1 MKFLSNHA
9 GFVAILMASLL
20 AACSSAP
27 VDESSSTIEDTSVQ
41 TAELEMQRQAEAE
54 AVAAAA
60 AAAVE
65 EEPVN
70 NADTVF
76 YFEFDKAVLSDD
88 SRAALIAHAQ
98 FMKQYPSTIR
108 LEGHADERGTREYN
122 MALGERRA
130 IAVKEFLVMQ
140 GVSESAIEVVSYG
153 EERAASFG
161 SNAAAWRMNRRVEL
175 K

>member
-1 MKFLSNHA
+1 
-9 GFVAILMASLL
+9 MASLL

-54 AVAAAA
+54 AVAAA
-60 AAAVE
+60 VE

-88 SRAALIAHAQ
+88 SRAALIAHA
-98 FMKQYPSTIR
+98 
-108 LEGHADERGTREYN
+108 
-122 MALGERRA
+122 
-130 IAVKEFLVMQ
+130 
-140 GVSESAIEVVSYG
+140 
-153 EERAASFG
+153 
-161 SNAAAWRMNRRVEL
+161 
-175 K
+175 